1 MRMTTMTTSTDQP
14 STTTIDAALAERTDD
29 VHIVATDISTRQ
41 RLLQNWRSPEDHNDW
56 QTVVAIS
63 TQLTSTTG
71 IDQYER
77 KTKPRHYL
85 RWRVALPWHPLVE
98 ELSTDS
104 RCWV

>member
-1 MRMTTMTTSTDQP
+1 MTTPTDQP
-14 STTTIDAALAERTDD
+14 STTTIDVALAKHTDE
-29 VHIVATDISTRQ
+29 HISATDISTRQ
-41 RLLQNWRSPEDHNDW
+41 RLALNWRSPANHNDW
-56 QTVVAIS
+56 QTVDAIS
-63 TQLTSTTG
+63 TRLTSTTG

-98 ELSTDS
+98 ELSTYS